1 MNEKRGRLPALRGG
15 LVIVS
20 LPTQNHGQRDSSKTG
35 VSTTQRE
42 RERERSQTP
51 RSLKKLQIS

>member
-42 RERERSQTP
+42 REREKD
-51 RSLKKLQIS
+51 LKLLEV